1 MAYAD
6 LYERVRQKT
15 PVPIT
20 ERDLERVLVGLLQAE
35 SLWDL
40 AGLCD
45 VPLAALPPL
54 LEELQQSGLLERRGD
69 RLTLTPSGKQFIQE
83 QGWTP
88 PAENR
93 CPRCRGRG
101 ISLEEHPYRGLLES
115 FTEITR
121 ERPAPR
127 RDFDQGY
134 VTPET
139 TIARVALMRR
149 RGDLDGKRLLVLGDD
164 DLMGLAAALVGT
176 AKRITVL
183 EVDPDLVAFIR
194 GTAERLGLELDVRE
208 HDLRDPL
215 PQDLLQAFD
224 TFATDPVE
232 SYDGCRLFLG
242 RGLSG
247 LAGVGGAG
255 YFGLTRHEA
264 SLAKWHKLQAWILE
278 QGAVITDGLDRF
290 NEYVNWPYWEEMR
303 ASRWL
308 GVEAAPQKI
317 WYRSTLFRLELVEP
331 KAYPNEPFA
340 GSFEDP
346 ELATT

>member
-1 MAYAD
+1 MAHAN

-40 AGLCD
+40 VGLCD

-54 LEELQQSGLLERRGD
+54 LEELQRDGLLERRGD
-69 RLTLTPSGKQFIQE
+69 RLTLTPSGKQLLE
-83 QGWTP
+83 AQGWAP
-88 PAENR
+88 PVENR

-101 ISLEEHPYRGLLES
+101 ISLEEAPYRGLFEK
-115 FTEITR
+115 FTEIGR
-121 ERPAPR
+121 DRPAPR
-127 RDFDQGY
+127 QDFDQGY

-139 TIARVALMRR
+139 TVARVALMRR

-176 AKRITVL
+176 AQAITVL
-183 EVDPDLVAFIR
+183 EVDPELVAFIR
-194 GTAERLGLELDVRE
+194 KTAERLGLALDVRE

-215 PQDLLQAFD
+215 PSDLLKAFD
-224 TFATDPVE
+224 TFTTDPVE

-264 SLAKWHKLQAWILE
+264 SLAKWHKLQAWMIE
-278 QGAVITDGLDRF
+278 QGAVITDCLDRF

-308 GVEAAPQKI
+308 NVEAAPQGI